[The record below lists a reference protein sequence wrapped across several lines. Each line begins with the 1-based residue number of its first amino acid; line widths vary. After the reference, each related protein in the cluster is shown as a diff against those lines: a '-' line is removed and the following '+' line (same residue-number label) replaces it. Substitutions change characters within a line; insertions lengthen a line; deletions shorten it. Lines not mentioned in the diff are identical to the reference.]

1 MNQETGVP
9 GAAEP
14 TETLMKFRS
23 DKVLMP
29 DKKAHGKVRYC
40 LVLCGKRLVLGSS
53 LMLNLFN

>member
-23 DKVLMP
+23 DNVLMP
-29 DKKAHGKVRYC
+29 DKKPRGKVRYK
-40 LVLCGKRLVLGSS
+40 LYWIQFDAKPIQ
-53 LMLNLFN
+53 